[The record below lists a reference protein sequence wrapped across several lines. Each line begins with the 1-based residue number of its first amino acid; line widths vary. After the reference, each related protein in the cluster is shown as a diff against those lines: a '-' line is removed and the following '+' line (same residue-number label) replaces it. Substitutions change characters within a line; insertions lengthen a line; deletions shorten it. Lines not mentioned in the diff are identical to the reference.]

1 MLCELNGFQPKFPEL
16 GQKPVAINIRCSL
29 CAFVNMEISRF
40 RIHRVAWP
48 RLRGEFNKEIW
59 SILFKY

>member
-1 MLCELNGFQPKFPEL
+1 MLCELNGFQPKLLGF

-40 RIHRVAWP
+40 RIHRVAWS